1 MQQLTLNMVKYAA
14 LLLLEVQP
22 TITTLEVKTL
32 LRIYDV
38 NAKQG
43 DVSELME
50 QAAAELPLEFT
61 TNGKHRVFSLPTPQ
75 QVIDSVVAPSTLT
88 MPLNSLLD
96 PLYDPQYSYTNRN
109 GKTITAYK
117 SPIIQQMRLSGS
129 NSQLNFSDVW
139 CVTSVDATN
148 PNALFFDATQYS
160 RDEVRVAFAK
170 FTKSEYTNTRASR
183 VQ

>member
-22 TITTLEVKTL
+22 TVTTLEVKTL

-38 NAKQG
+38 NAKQA

-61 TNGKHRVFSLPTPQ
+61 TNGKHRSFSLPTPQ
-75 QVIDSVVAPSTLT
+75 QVIDDVVAPSTLT
-88 MPLNSLLD
+88 MPLNSLL
-96 PLYDPQYSYTNRN
+96 DPQYSYTNRN

-117 SPIIQQMRLSGS
+117 SPIIQQMRLGGS
-129 NSQLNFSDVW
+129 TTQLNFSDVW
-139 CVTSVDATN
+139 SVTSVDATN
-148 PNALFFDATQYS
+148 PNSLFFDATQYS